1 MKRKLSQRIMTIAL
15 LTVVPFIL
23 TACSDAAEK
32 TKESEETE
40 ETRVTE
46 AVQSMDIDKLCGM
59 WIGIGY
65 EDNQTGRYYSMEELG
80 SEAAL
85 YVYSEN
91 GELYADYHY
100 ANFFTQDFNGMT
112 VVVEEN
118 TSDKDADEP
127 VSAVLENR
135 FDESLN
141 RRVTLV
147 GENELMYREVYAD
160 GGQEN
165 VISYIF
171 LRNNSEELSRAE
183 DYRYR
188 ETVTVATV
196 EELAE
201 AIHSGTKII
210 LKEGVYN
217 FSELD
222 PDKLRNPD
230 VDRLG
235 GIGGAGAEYSIRGVV
250 NLCLEAEDCADVT
263 VCTELASAAVL
274 SFEECDNVV
283 LRGITCGHE
292 VEPGYCTGS
301 VICLYDSNQIT
312 IEKCRLYGCG
322 TYGVESHNVWELT
335 VTDTDIYECSYG
347 LVMLSQ
353 TYDAV
358 FANCRLT
365 ESQQLAMFELMDC
378 GNIQFENCEISRNTA
393 NQLIY
398 AEYCWNTVFRNCKFT
413 ENQYWIFMNDVDGE
427 ENQNV
432 TFENCVF
439 DENNFFIGIDFWF
452 HTMYNHQCCDARMY
466 VTGPDSSVGRAED

>member
-1 MKRKLSQRIMTIAL
+1 MNGMKGKLLQKIMTMAL
-15 LTVVPFIL
+15 FTVVSFTL
-23 TACSDAAEK
+23 TSCADMAEEIE
-32 TKESEETE
+32 ESEETKETE
-40 ETRVTE
+40 ETHSTE
-46 AVQSMDIDKLCGM
+46 VVQKDTDKFCGM

-65 EDNQTGRYYSMEELG
+65 EDSQIGRYFSMEEIG
-80 SEAAL
+80 GEAAL
-85 YVYSEN
+85 YVYNED
-91 GELYADYHY
+91 GKLYADYHY
-100 ANFFTQDFNGMT
+100 ANYFTQDFNGMP
-112 VVVEEN
+112 VVVEDN
-118 TSDKDADEP
+118 ASDKDTDEP

-135 FDESLN
+135 WDESLS

-147 GENELMYREVYAD
+147 SENELLYREVYAD
-160 GGQEN
+160 GSQEEA
-165 VISYIF
+165 VSYIF
-171 LRNNSEELSRAE
+171 LRKNSEELSRAE

-201 AIHSGTKII
+201 AIHSSTKII

-230 VDRLG
+230 VDKLG

-250 NLCLEAEDCADVT
+250 NLCLEAEDGADVT

-301 VICLYDSNQIT
+301 VICLYDSNRIT
-312 IEKCRLYGCG
+312 VEKCRLYGSG

-347 LVMLSQ
+347 LVTLSQ

-365 ESQQLAMFELMDC
+365 ESQQLAMFKLMDC

-398 AEYCWNTVFRNCKFT
+398 AECCWNTVFCNCKFT
-413 ENQYWIFMNDVDGE
+413 ENQYRIFMNDVDGE

-439 DENNFFIGIDFWF
+439 D
-452 HTMYNHQCCDARMY
+452 
-466 VTGPDSSVGRAED
+466 